1 MQRSLP
7 PNPCCCLFPSPTCM
21 LHLVICTYLKPSP
34 IAPLLLLHVF
44 ILFLYVMLVIAIVF
58 YWCIA

>member
-1 MQRSLP
+1 
-7 PNPCCCLFPSPTCM
+7 M